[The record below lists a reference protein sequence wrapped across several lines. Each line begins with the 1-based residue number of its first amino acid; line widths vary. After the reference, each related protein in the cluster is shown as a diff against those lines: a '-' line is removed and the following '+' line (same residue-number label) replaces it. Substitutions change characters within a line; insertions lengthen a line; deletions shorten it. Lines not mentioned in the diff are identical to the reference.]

1 MGAVETSRIA
11 GVAPADAA
19 LIGARRGRAVG
30 APASVPGPDPMV
42 RVLVIEDDEV
52 TRAEIVAVL
61 RTHGFHVTEAE
72 NGRAGLWRL
81 WDGRPDLVLCD
92 MLMPVMDGLEV
103 LDAIRQ
109 HPEWA
114 TIPVVFLTSCADRAC
129 LRRAMERGAD
139 DYVTKP
145 LVARELV
152 SALRATLEKYQRF
165 EAAATQSLD
174 RFRQTLTLALPQEF
188 RTPLDVLFGY
198 AEVLTDMA
206 RERRDEELDAVALG
220 IRSVARQLHR
230 ITENFLLWSKLA
242 ALQPRDDL
250 PVWIGSAEPVALDLV
265 AGTAAR
271 ERAAQVGRAAD
282 LVCDLAS
289 APAYVRPELLHKITM
304 ELVDNAF
311 TFSPAGALVRV
322 ATASRDGRTLLTVTD
337 RGTGMLPDSGTTP
350 EKHDAPG
357 EPGVGLGL
365 AIVRRVVTLAGG
377 LLAVDAAPSGGTTVV
392 VTLPANRPIA
402 CIRGIV
408 AAPR

>member
-1 MGAVETSRIA
+1 
-11 GVAPADAA
+11 
-19 LIGARRGRAVG
+19 
-30 APASVPGPDPMV
+30 
-42 RVLVIEDDEV
+42 
-52 TRAEIVAVL
+52 
-61 RTHGFHVTEAE
+61 
-72 NGRAGLWRL
+72 
-81 WDGRPDLVLCD
+81 

-152 SALRATLEKYQRF
+152 SALRATLEKCQRF
-165 EAAATQSLD
+165 EVAATQSLD

-188 RTPLDVLFGY
+188 STPVEVLFGY
-198 AEVLTDMA
+198 VEVLTDAA

-242 ALQPRDDL
+242 ALQPWDDL
-250 PVWIGSAEPVALDLV
+250 PVWIASAEPMALDLV

-271 ERAAQVGRAAD
+271 ERAVQVGRAAD

-289 APAYVRPELLHKITM
+289 APAYIRPELLHKITM

-311 TFSPAGALVRV
+311 TFSPAGAPVCV
-322 ATASRDGRTLLTVTD
+322 ATASRDGRTTLTVTD
-337 RGTGMLPDSGTTP
+337 RGTGMRPDSGTTP

-365 AIVRRVVTLAGG
+365 AIVRRVVALAGG
-377 LLAVDAAPSGGTTVV
+377 LLAVDATPSGGTTVV
-392 VTLPANRPIA
+392 VTLPANRAIA
-402 CIRGIV
+402 LIRGI
-408 AAPR
+408 APSR